1 MKENPNKEDLI
12 TSLFINT
19 KSLKMAVD
27 DYRKSISEFN
37 YTKINSEAAL
47 CSDMDLI
54 AMTVDGAAKRLGLLS
69 IIKPFTVL
77 VEEAACELEP
87 HIVTVICN
95 FHHLIMIG
103 DHFQLQP
110 SCNVDLLAVE
120 HNFTVSFFECL
131 LRLEFHFNVLNV
143 QHRMALAL
151 AELITLPT
159 AHSSSF
165 EAEEEKQYE
174 ALKQIL
180 YKDLTSADSTSTF
193 SAWPS
198 MGGRHILFYSHN
210 ETI

>member
-1 MKENPNKEDLI
+1 MRTLLLNPN
-12 TSLFINT
+12 
-19 KSLKMAVD
+19 A
-27 DYRKSISEFN
+27 
-37 YTKINSEAAL
+37 
-47 CSDMDLI
+47 
-54 AMTVDGAAKRLGLLS
+54 
-69 IIKPFTVL
+69 
-77 VEEAACELEP
+77 
-87 HIVTVICN
+87 
-95 FHHLIMIG
+95 
-103 DHFQLQP
+103 
-110 SCNVDLLAVE
+110 
-120 HNFTVSFFECL
+120 FERF

-174 ALKQIL
+174 ALKQVL